1 MTLCET
7 SAPGLYAAGDAAT
20 RELVT
25 GSRSGGG
32 SHNGAWAMSSG
43 TIAGRAAVKFA
54 KRAVAAPRDLRSA
67 ARAGIPESGARVA
80 PGGEYRRWIGWGK
93 GRKPGS
99 LRDANAELPE
109 IAAHAGD
116 GTSN

>member
-67 ARAGIPESGARVA
+67 ARAGIPESGQGGTGRRVPALDRLGEGPQARQ
-80 PGGEYRRWIGWGK
+80 P
-93 GRKPGS
+93 P
-99 LRDANAELPE
+99 
-109 IAAHAGD
+109 
-116 GTSN
+116 